1 MKNKENL
8 IYFENNSMRALF
20 KDIKIWQVENQK
32 RLLSTNIE
40 KDGDTF
46 CCIALTNPSEVRIV
60 DRRGNDVTSQGR
72 LKVIIVPDR
81 HKMKPGYI

>member
-60 DRRGNDVTSQGR
+60 DREGYDVTSQGR

-81 HKMKPGYI
+81 R